1 MNIRIDVSDFKKV
14 TQLMKNLENNVG
26 KPFDDVIKGG
36 AQEIRNEAVKSIQQD
51 PKTGIIYQRY
61 NPTRRHQASAKGES
75 PASDTG
81 FLVSQIKVKK
91 KNPDE
96 VIVESTAPYSAFL
109 EFGTTQVGER
119 PFMHPATMR
128 AFPKITKAIF
138 NKIVR
143 LIKESQVK

>member
-1 MNIRIDVSDFKKV
+1 MRIFVDIKDFEKVQKAMNELVA
-14 TQLMKNLENNVG
+14 NVG
-26 KPFDDVIKGG
+26 KPFEQVLEGG
-36 AQEIRNEAVKSIQQD
+36 GQEIRKEAVRSIQQD
-51 PKTGIIYQRY
+51 PKSGIIYQRY
-61 NPTRRHQASAKGES
+61 NPRRRHQSSAKGES

-81 FLVSQIKVKK
+81 FLVSQIKVKTVG
-91 KNPDE
+91 DE
-96 VIVESTAPYSAFL
+96 ATVESQAPYSAFL
-109 EFGTTQVGER
+109 EFGTTELGER